1 MNSNKVIVSGK
12 NATASVFISLS
23 QSQKEEAERLEYEIK
38 NSHTSTEEEAENWA
52 GILRNCDCCKKE
64 CVCGK
69 EDDVSDDESD
79 DDYSDYDSDEEE
91 PEEKS
96 SYIVGEKQKPR
107 VERKSWYRVKKEEEE
122 AEPEGDF
129 TKNQLREQLQH
140 MRNSRDYYKDR
151 EAILNNALD
160 KKDEE
165 IKKLDEENTKLLSEN
180 EDAKQGAEAYAECI
194 KELEDENKSLKKQL
208 KEVNEEADMAVHNH
222 SVDAK
227 ALFKEI
233 ALNNKL
239 REEIEEL
246 KEELKERDKVIGK
259 IQSNMFT
266 LRTTIEA
273 RDESIKTIC
282 DERSTLYDIIQMLK
296 KELREEKIF
305 RRDNE
310 DNFFRLL
317 DKYNRCEK
325 ALKKV
330 TI

>member
-12 NATASVFISLS
+12 NATTSVFINCS

-38 NSHTSTEEEAENWA
+38 NSHTSTEEEAEN
-52 GILRNCDCCKKE
+52 E
-64 CVCGK
+64 E
-69 EDDVSDDESD
+69 EDNVSDDESD
-79 DDYSDYDSDEEE
+79 DDYSDYDSDEGE

-96 SYIVGEKQKPR
+96 SYIVGQKQKPR

-122 AEPEGDF
+122 EEEDEPEDDYLMNELRKTRIQLGNASEKCRDLYF
-129 TKNQLREQLQH
+129 KNNE
-140 MRNSRDYYKDR
+140 K
-151 EAILNNALD
+151 E
-160 KKDEE
+160 EE
-165 IKKLDEENTKLLSEN
+165 IKTWQLSVTNHEKKYEWLQNLYCEE
-180 EDAKQGAEAYAECI
+180 
-194 KELEDENKSLKKQL
+194 KEKRIDLEKQL
-208 KEVNEEADMAVHNH
+208 KEVSEEADMAVHNH

-273 RDESIKTIC
+273 RDRSIKTIC
-282 DERSTLYDIIQMLK
+282 DERSSLYDVIQSLK
-296 KELREEKIF
+296 KENSELDDTITELVQNKNNLLKELREEKIF

-317 DKYNRCEK
+317 DEHRRLEK
-325 ALKKV
+325 VMKNVAL
-330 TI
+330 